1 MDKRIAICM
10 MAALMVLVVTSAFAP
25 GTGSMTKG
33 AGMETEEIEKA
44 PFDQQNAI
52 EALETKL
59 DTVLVN
65 QKLILD
71 KLNTLS
77 QDQEKLQKDITYIR
91 SKTR

>member
-33 AGMETEEIEKA
+33 DGAETGDVETA
-44 PFDQQNAI
+44 PFDQQKAI
-52 EALETKL
+52 EALEAKL
-59 DTVLVN
+59 DTVLAN
-65 QKLILD
+65 QKLIVD
-71 KLNTLS
+71 KLNALV
-77 QDQEKLQKDITYIR
+77 QDQEKLQKDMTYIR

>member
-33 AGMETEEIEKA
+33 AGMETEEIEK
-44 PFDQQNAI
+44 
-52 EALETKL
+52 KL